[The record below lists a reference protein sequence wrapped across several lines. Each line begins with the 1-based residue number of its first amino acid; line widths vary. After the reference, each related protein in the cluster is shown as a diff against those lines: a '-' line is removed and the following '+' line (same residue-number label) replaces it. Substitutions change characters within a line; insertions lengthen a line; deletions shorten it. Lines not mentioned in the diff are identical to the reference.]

1 MSAGRLLLTGTA
13 GIAVALAAACDSGGD
28 VRPAPTASPD
38 GRVAASV
45 ATLTAAAFA
54 DKPGCSAAV
63 GVEGRVVWAG
73 ARGLADV
80 AADEPLS
87 PATVFDIA
95 SVSKQFTAT
104 AVLLLAADG
113 RLTVG
118 DPLAKHL
125 DGLPGWLGRVTLSQ
139 LLHHTSGLPE
149 YGELLIGQGHALT
162 DRTTHAQ
169 AVRALTGAKAPRFAP
184 GARFEYA
191 NSNYVLLAEVVHA
204 ASGSPLPE
212 FLADRVFGPLGLA
225 MTLDP
230 TGAVKGRALSYERD
244 APLAWAWQ
252 QIGDGAVLTTPTELV
267 RWADNYRTGRLG
279 GRDLLTAQLAD
290 PVDVDP
296 RARYAAGI
304 VAHPN
309 GGLSH
314 NGSWAG
320 YRSAFRISPDRRTAV
335 AVACNA
341 AELTP
346 ELVAEQLEKIW
357 S

>member
-1 MSAGRLLLTGTA
+1 MRTGRRLLA
-13 GIAVALAAACDSGGD
+13 GVAVVLVAACDPGD
-28 VRPAPTASPD
+28 DPRPAPTASAD
-38 GRVAASV
+38 GRVTASM
-45 ATLTAAAFA
+45 ATLTAAAFV

-63 GVEGRVVWAG
+63 GIEGRVAWAG
-73 ARGLADV
+73 ARGLANV

-113 RLTVG
+113 RLAVD

-125 DGLPGWLGRVTLSQ
+125 DGLPRWLGRVTLSQ
-139 LLHHTSGLPE
+139 LLHHTSGVPE
-149 YGELLIGQGHALT
+149 YGDLLSGRGYEIT
-162 DRTTHAQ
+162 ERTTHAQ
-169 AVRALTGAKAPRFAP
+169 AVRSITAVPRPAFAP
-184 GARFEYA
+184 GARFEYS
-191 NSNYVLLAEVVHA
+191 NSNYVLLAEVVHG
-204 ASGSPLPE
+204 ASGTPLPR
-212 FLADRVFGPLGLA
+212 FLADRVFGPLDLA

-230 TGAVKGRALSYERD
+230 TGTVKGKALSYEGD
-244 APLAWAWQ
+244 APVAWPWQ
-252 QIGDGAVLTTPTELV
+252 QIGDGGVQTTPTELV

-279 GRDLLTAQLAD
+279 GRELLTAQLAD
-290 PVDVDP
+290 PVEIDP

-304 VAHPN
+304 VAHPS

-314 NGSWAG
+314 NGGWAG
-320 YRSAFRISPDRRTAV
+320 YRSAFRIAPDRRTAV

-346 ELVAEQLEKIW
+346 ELIAEQLEKIW

>member
-1 MSAGRLLLTGTA
+1 MRTGRLLLA
-13 GIAVALAAACDSGGD
+13 GFAAVLVAACDSGGD
-28 VRPAPTASPD
+28 GRPAPTASPD
-38 GRVAASV
+38 GRPAASV

-63 GVEGRVVWAG
+63 GIEGRVAWAG
-73 ARGLADV
+73 ARGLADL
-80 AADEPLS
+80 AADEPLT

-95 SVSKQFTAT
+95 SLSKQFTAT
-104 AVLLLAADG
+104 AVLLLAQDG
-113 RLTVG
+113 RLAVG
-118 DPLAKHL
+118 DPLSRHL
-125 DGLPGWLGRVTLSQ
+125 DGLPAWLGRVTLSQ
-139 LLHHTSGLPE
+139 LVHHTSGIPE
-149 YGELLIGQGHALT
+149 YGDLLRRQGHEVT
-162 DRTTHAQ
+162 ERTTHAQ
-169 AVRALTGAKAPRFAP
+169 AVRAVTGAKAPRFAP
-184 GARFEYA
+184 GARFEYS
-191 NSNYVLLAEVVHA
+191 NSNYVLLAEVVRA
-204 ASGSPLPE
+204 ASGTPLPR
-212 FLADRVFGPLGLA
+212 FLADRVFGPLDLA

-230 TGAVKGRALSYERD
+230 TGAIKDKALSYEGE
-244 APLAWAWQ
+244 APVAWPWEQ
-252 QIGDGAVLTTPTELV
+252 VGDGGVQTTPTELV

-290 PVDVDP
+290 PVEVDA

-304 VAHPN
+304 LTHPD

-314 NGSWAG
+314 DGSWAG

-346 ELVAEQLEKIW
+346 ELIAEQLDSIW